1 MRVSRLASNGGQD
14 KWLIVGLVALNVFLC
29 VALFEPKIHTG
40 GDNALYILLSE
51 SIRAFGDGY
60 STSIAPGPAVPHTTV
75 PPGYPLLLA
84 MIGGMFGR
92 NFVLLK
98 LLSVALTAGTVWVF
112 CLLVRDRAREW
123 GRYPWFLI
131 SFAFAANPLAIDYS
145 HWILSEA
152 AFVFFIM
159 LSLFFLQRESGKRP
173 DRWFCLA
180 LLAAVAS
187 FYIRSVGVLLLV
199 AVSVGYLVRRQWR
212 KFFVHGLAG
221 GALTVP
227 WLVRNHSLE
236 GTASPYLEQF
246 SLVSIYSPDA
256 GVLDLLGRAQRVMEN
271 VWLYVSRE
279 LPRALVG
286 STSPW
291 SVHPVVDAIALVLC
305 ILAIVGLVRTVKR
318 KPGAMEF
325 YFVLTFAAITLFQRV
340 ATDVRYLVPLFPF
353 LLVYAFDG
361 AVVVG
366 NAARHRI
373 RQTRVL
379 PVVVAGTLIG
389 AALFSVGARIPSN
402 IEMLSAYSA
411 GDRYAGYP
419 PAWRRFF
426 EAAEYVRTE
435 TSEDAVVT
443 VRKPRLFHL
452 WTGRRT
458 RIFPFTTDRDSV
470 LSVILST
477 DHVVVDQ
484 TTRATTA
491 RYLVPV
497 VYENLDRIRC
507 GFRTGEPYTY
517 VCAVGDTR
525 P

>member
-1 MRVSRLASNGGQD
+1 MRSSPPSSTGDQD

-29 VALFEPKIHTG
+29 VALFEPKLHTG

-51 SIRAFGDGY
+51 SLRTFGDGY

-84 MIGGMFGR
+84 MVEGLFGR

-112 CLLVRDRAREW
+112 CLLVRDRVRQW
-123 GRYPWFLI
+123 GPCPWFLVAL
-131 SFAFAANPLAIDYS
+131 AFAANPLAIDYS

-159 LSLFFLQRESGKRP
+159 LSLFFIRRESGQRP

-187 FYIRSVGVLLLV
+187 FYVRSVGALLLV
-199 AVSVGYLVRRQWR
+199 AVSVSYLVRRQWR

-221 GALTVP
+221 GSLTVP
-227 WLVRNHSLE
+227 WLIRNYSLE
-236 GTASPYLEQF
+236 GTTSPYLEQF
-246 SLVSIYSPDA
+246 SLVSIYAPDE

-271 VWLYVSRE
+271 VWLYASRE

-286 STSPW
+286 PGSPW
-291 SVHPVVDAIALVLC
+291 SVHPVVVAIALVLC
-305 ILAIVGLVRTVKR
+305 VLALVGLVRSLRKR
-318 KPGAMEF
+318 PGAMEF
-325 YFVLTFAAITLFQRV
+325 YFVLTFAATTLFQRV
-340 ATDVRYLVPLFPF
+340 ANDVRYLVPLFPF
-353 LLVYAFDG
+353 LLVYAIDG

-366 NAARHRI
+366 NAARQRI
-373 RQTRVL
+373 RPARVL
-379 PVVVAGTLIG
+379 PVVVAVTLTG
-389 AALFSVGARIPSN
+389 AGLLSVVARIPSN
-402 IEMLSAYSA
+402 IEMLSAYGA

-458 RIFPFTTDRDSV
+458 RIFPYTTDRDSV

-477 DHVVVDQ
+477 DHVVVEQ
-484 TTRATTA
+484 TTQRTTA

-497 VYENLDRIRC
+497 VNDNLDRIQC
-507 GFRTGEPYTY
+507 GFRTEEPYTY
-517 VCAVGDTR
+517 VCAVVGTR